1 MQFWQQIAWACGLR
15 TIKQGYH
22 HIFRQNNQCFF
33 FSKREFPN
41 SKIGR
46 INGTCNYLVKTRMML
61 ILKHYC
67 Y

>member
-33 FSKREFPN
+33 FLKEN
-41 SKIGR
+41 SQTQKS
-46 INGTCNYLVKTRMML
+46 VKLMEHV
-61 ILKHYC
+61 II
-67 Y
+67 